1 LKARRTLQAL
11 QHHTSSRPTGIC
23 IWSHPRTT
31 RQIRDP
37 TRDDQDEQRIEPMLF
52 AGSDLDNAR
61 AIFADFA
68 RKGPRPRLTIRQ
80 RPRVLER
87 WPDET

>member
-1 LKARRTLQAL
+1 
-11 QHHTSSRPTGIC
+11 
-23 IWSHPRTT
+23 
-31 RQIRDP
+31 
-37 TRDDQDEQRIEPMLF
+37 MLF
-52 AGSDLDNAR
+52 AGSDLDKAR